1 MRRRRM
7 MNNKHE
13 FIIYVPVENS
23 VIICIMTLLNYLK
36 LHCLSD
42 VSSSLAFCNKA
53 MMKVFVHNM
62 LS

>member
-1 MRRRRM
+1 M

-23 VIICIMTLLNYLK
+23 VIICFMTLLNYLK

-53 MMKVFVHNM
+53 MMKVLVHNM